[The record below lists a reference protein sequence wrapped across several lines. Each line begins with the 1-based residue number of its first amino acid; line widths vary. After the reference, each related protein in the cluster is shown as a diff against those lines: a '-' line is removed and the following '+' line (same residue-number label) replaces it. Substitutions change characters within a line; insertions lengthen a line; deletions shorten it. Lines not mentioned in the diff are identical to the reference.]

1 MQSNVE
7 PASPTGDTQ
16 ALPRGVERQILA
28 AVSRIRYGSVVIA
41 IQDGRVVQIEATEK
55 QRIQS

>member
-28 AVSRIRYGSVVIA
+28 A
-41 IQDGRVVQIEATEK
+41 GRVVQIEATEK